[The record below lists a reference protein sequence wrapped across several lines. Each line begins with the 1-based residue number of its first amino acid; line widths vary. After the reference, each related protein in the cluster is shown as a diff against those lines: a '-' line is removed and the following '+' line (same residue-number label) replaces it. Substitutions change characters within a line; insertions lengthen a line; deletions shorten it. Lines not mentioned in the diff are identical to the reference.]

1 MFIVKFALELSL
13 LTGLFFILK
22 RYLFKSLGLYKKQ
35 NSPQGM
41 EGLMNRLAY
50 SLIFLGMGAI
60 FSFIAFW
67 MIYAIFNVVHSL
79 GHYNGVLIAQQVG
92 LITPS
97 LIFGFYIS
105 THLSEFVY
113 TYFFGQ
119 QSLKLIPAYESYS
132 NTSKRTFMGV
142 FSAMTLIPALV
153 LVALQFNVYLK
164 IDGDKIYTRQMLQEE
179 RVYAMADVV
188 KISPEGEE
196 GFSLIMSDGHKIA
209 MGAYSGNL
217 NAFLDHLGL

>member
-1 MFIVKFALELSL
+1 MFIIKFALELSL

-22 RYLFKSLGLYKKQ
+22 RYLFKSLGFYKKH

-41 EGLMNRLAY
+41 DGLMNRLAY
-50 SLIFLGMGAI
+50 SMIFVVLGAI
-60 FSFIAFW
+60 FSFITFW
-67 MIYAIFNVVHSL
+67 MIYAAFNVVHSL

-97 LIFGFYIS
+97 LIFGFYAS
-105 THLSEFVY
+105 TYLSEFTY
-113 TYFFGQ
+113 AYFFGQ
-119 QSLKLIPAYESYS
+119 QSLSLIPAYEAYS
-132 NTSKRTFMGV
+132 DTSKRTFMRI
-142 FSAMTLIPALV
+142 FSAMTLIPAVV
-153 LVALQFNVYLK
+153 LVTLQFNVYLK

-179 RVYAMADVV
+179 KVYAMTDVV

-196 GFSLIMSDGHKIA
+196 GFALVMADGHEIA

-217 NAFLDHLGL
+217 NDFLDHLGL